1 MSLMLPCDR
10 LDLGEFTRRNG
21 HGLGGDRPVRGDGQ
35 TVLVCRTT
43 GDN

>member
-21 HGLGGDRPVRGDGQ
+21 HGLGGDRPVRGGRPDRVG
-35 TVLVCRTT
+35 LLYYR
-43 GDN
+43 